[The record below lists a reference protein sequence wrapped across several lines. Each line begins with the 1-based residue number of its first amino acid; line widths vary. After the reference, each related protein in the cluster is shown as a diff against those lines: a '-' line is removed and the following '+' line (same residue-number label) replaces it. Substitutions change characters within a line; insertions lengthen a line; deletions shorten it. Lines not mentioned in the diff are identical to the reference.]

1 MELGLSGKRVLVT
14 AASKGL
20 GRAVAEAFLDEGCR
34 VAISSSSEERI
45 QGTAEAM
52 RATHGNARGEVMAM
66 AADIGEADE
75 CAELLDWTLHNLG
88 GLDVLVNNT
97 VGPPPGTLESLDEA
111 RWRHAFDTI
120 LMSAVRLSK
129 GALPALRAG
138 GGGAIVNLAS
148 LSAKEPIDGLMLSNA
163 FRPALVGMAKTLS
176 REAAPEVRVNNIAT
190 EHILTDRIRK
200 ITETIWARPGETGE
214 EALQR
219 LASEVPLK
227 RYGTPQEIASVAV
240 FLASDAASF
249 ITGVTLA
256 VDGGLDR
263 GLF

>member
-1 MELGLSGKRVLVT
+1 MELGLKGKRVLIT

-45 QGTAEAM
+45 QRAAEEMRTA
-52 RATHGNARGEVMAM
+52 HGGAGGEVLAM

-75 CAELLDWTLHNLG
+75 CAELLDWALHSLG

-111 RWRHAFDTI
+111 QWRHAFDTI

-129 GALPALRAG
+129 GALPALKAD

-148 LSAKEPIDGLMLSNA
+148 LTAKQPIDGLMLSNA
-163 FRPALVGMAKTLS
+163 LRPALVGMAKTLA
-176 REAAPEVRVNNIAT
+176 REAAPEVRVNSIAT
-190 EHILTDRIRK
+190 EHILTDRIRNLAA
-200 ITETIWARPGETGE
+200 TMWAKPGETGE
-214 EALQR
+214 QVVERMA
-219 LASEVPLK
+219 AEVPLK
-227 RYGTPQEIASVAV
+227 RYGTPQEFASAVV

-249 ITGVTLA
+249 ITGVTLP
-256 VDGGLDR
+256 VDGGLER
-263 GLF
+263 AIF

>member
-1 MELGLSGKRVLVT
+1 MELGLKGKRVLVT
-14 AASKGL
+14 AASRGL

-45 QGTAEAM
+45 QGAAQEM
-52 RATHGNARGEVMAM
+52 SGRGEVIAM

-75 CAELLDWTLHNLG
+75 CAELLDWALHNLG

-97 VGPPPGTLESLDEA
+97 VGPPPGSLESLDEA
-111 RWRHAFDTI
+111 QWRHAFDTI
-120 LMSAVRLSK
+120 LMSAVRLCK
-129 GALPALRAG
+129 GALPALKAD

-148 LSAKEPIDGLMLSNA
+148 LTAKQPIDGLMLSNA
-163 FRPALVGMAKTLS
+163 LRPALVGMAKTLS

-190 EHILTDRIRK
+190 EHILTDRIRNLA
-200 ITETIWARPGETGE
+200 ETIWAKPEETGE
-214 EALQR
+214 QVVQR
-219 LASEVPLK
+219 MAAEVPLK
-227 RYGTPQEIASVAV
+227 RYGNPQEIASAAV

>member
-1 MELGLSGKRVLVT
+1 MVAMETGLRGKRALVT

-20 GRAVAEAFLDEGCR
+20 GRAVAEALLDEGSR

-45 QGTAEAM
+45 QAA
-52 RATHGNARGEVMAM
+52 ATEMSSRGEVIAM
-66 AADIGEADE
+66 AADIREADE
-75 CAELLDWTLHNLG
+75 CAELLDWALHNLG
-88 GLDVLVNNT
+88 GLDVLVNNCP
-97 VGPPPGTLESLDEA
+97 GPPPGSLESLDEA
-111 RWRHAFDTI
+111 QWRHAFDGI

-129 GALPALRAG
+129 GALPALRAD
-138 GGGAIVNLAS
+138 GGGAIVNLTS
-148 LSAKEPIDGLMLSNA
+148 LLAKQPMDGVMLSNA
-163 FRPALVGMAKTLS
+163 LRPAVVGMAKTLS

-190 EHILTDRIRK
+190 EHILTDRIRDLAR
-200 ITETIWARPGETGE
+200 TVWAGPGESGE
-214 EALQR
+214 QVVERMAQD
-219 LASEVPLK
+219 VPLR
-227 RYGTPQEIASVAV
+227 RYGTPQELAAAVV

>member
-1 MELGLSGKRVLVT
+1 VETGLRGKRALVT

-20 GRAVAEAFLDEGCR
+20 GYAVAEALLKEGCR
-34 VAISSSSEERI
+34 VAISSSNRDRIDAAAKALSEH
-45 QGTAEAM
+45 GDVV
-52 RATHGNARGEVMAM
+52 AT
-66 AADIGEADE
+66 AADVAEADE
-75 CAELLDWTLHNLG
+75 CAELLDWTLHTLG

-111 RWRHAFDTI
+111 QWRHAFDSI

-129 GALPALRAG
+129 GALPALRAD

-148 LSAKEPIDGLMLSNA
+148 LSAKQPIDFLMLSNA
-163 FRPALVGMAKTLS
+163 LRPAVVGMAKTLS

-190 EHILTDRIRK
+190 EHILTDRIRQ
-200 ITETIWARPGETGE
+200 IGQFRAEASGRTLDEELEVWARETSMGRFGTPAE
-214 EALQR
+214 
-219 LASEVPLK
+219 LAS
-227 RYGTPQEIASVAV
+227 AAV
-240 FLASDAASF
+240 FLAGDAASY

>member
-1 MELGLSGKRVLVT
+1 MELGLAGKRVLVT

-20 GRAVAEAFLDEGCR
+20 GRAVAEAFLEEGCR

-45 QGTAEAM
+45 QRAAGEM
-52 RATHGNARGEVMAM
+52 RATHAQGGGEVIAT

-75 CAELLDWTLHNLG
+75 CAELLDWALHNLG

-129 GALPALRAG
+129 GALPALKAD

-148 LSAKEPIDGLMLSNA
+148 LSAKQPIDGLMLSNA

-190 EHILTDRIRK
+190 EHILTDRIRE
-200 ITETIWARPGETGE
+200 IAATVWAKPGETGE
-214 EALQR
+214 QVVERMA
-219 LASEVPLK
+219 AEVPLK
-227 RYGTPQEIASVAV
+227 RYGTPRELAAAVV

-249 ITGVTLA
+249 ITGATLA

-263 GLF
+263 GLY

>member
-1 MELGLSGKRVLVT
+1 METGLKGKRVLVT
-14 AASKGL
+14 AASRGL
-20 GRAVAEAFLDEGCR
+20 GRAVAEAFLAEGAR

-45 QGTAEAM
+45 RQTARDLDE
-52 RATHGNARGEVMAM
+52 RGEVIAM

-88 GLDVLVNNT
+88 GLDVLINNT

-111 RWRHAFDTI
+111 MWRHAFDTI
-120 LMSAVRLSK
+120 LMSAVRLSR
-129 GALPALRAG
+129 GALPALRMD

-148 LSAKEPIDGLMLSNA
+148 LTAKQPIDGLMLSNSL
-163 FRPALVGMAKTLS
+163 RPALVGMAKTLA
-176 REAAPEVRVNNIAT
+176 REAAPDVRVNNIAT
-190 EHILTDRIRK
+190 EHILTDRIRNLAA
-200 ITETIWARPGETGE
+200 TIWARDGETGDQAVE
-214 EALQR
+214 R
-219 LASEVPLK
+219 LAIEVPLR
-227 RYGTPQEIASVAV
+227 RYGTPTELANAVV

-263 GLF
+263 GLY